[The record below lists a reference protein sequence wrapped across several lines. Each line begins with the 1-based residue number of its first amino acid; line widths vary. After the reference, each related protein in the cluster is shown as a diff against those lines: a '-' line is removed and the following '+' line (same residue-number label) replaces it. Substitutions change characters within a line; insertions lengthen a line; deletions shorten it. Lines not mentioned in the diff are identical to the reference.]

1 MICDMHPLY
10 EKANA
15 ASAEVY
21 EAALEVQKH
30 FGVGLPESLYQKCL
44 ARELQLRGHSAETEV
59 IVPIHYKGYEF
70 QEKLR
75 IDVLVDGC
83 LVVEAKA
90 LDEDKVNMPRHKAQ
104 CLSYMKLMD
113 LPLGLVI
120 NFGDSRLGHS
130 GIARVI
136 LKGANTPDA

>member
-1 MICDMHPLY
+1 MHPLY

-15 ASAEVY
+15 ASADVF

-30 FGVGLPESLYQKCL
+30 FGIGLPESLYQKCL

-59 IVPIHYKGYEF
+59 IVPIRYKGYEF

-75 IDVLVDGC
+75 ID
-83 LVVEAKA
+83 
-90 LDEDKVNMPRHKAQ
+90 
-104 CLSYMKLMD
+104 
-113 LPLGLVI
+113 
-120 NFGDSRLGHS
+120 GDSRLGHS

-136 LKGANTPDA
+136 LKGASTPDV

>member
-1 MICDMHPLY
+1 MHPLY

-30 FGVGLPESLYQKCL
+30 FGV
-44 ARELQLRGHSAETEV
+44 
-59 IVPIHYKGYEF
+59 
-70 QEKLR
+70 
-75 IDVLVDGC
+75 VLVDGC

-90 LDEDKVNMPRHKAQ
+90 LDEDKVNIPRHKAQ

>member
-1 MICDMHPLY
+1 MHPLY

-15 ASAEVY
+15 ASADVY

-44 ARELQLRGHSAETEV
+44 ARELTLRGHKTESEV
-59 IVPIHYKGYEF
+59 AVPITYKGFTFE
-70 QEKLR
+70 EKLR
-75 IDVLVDGC
+75 IDVLIDKC
-83 LVVEAKA
+83 LVVECKA

-104 CLSYMKLMD
+104 CLSYMKLMN
-113 LPLGLVI
+113 LPLGMVI

-136 LKGANTPDA
+136 LKGANTPDL

>member
-1 MICDMHPLY
+1 MHSLY

-15 ASAEVY
+15 ASADVY

-30 FGVGLPESLYQKCL
+30 FGIGLPESLYQKCL
-44 ARELQLRGHSAETEV
+44 ARELQLLGHLAETEIV
-59 IVPIHYKGYEF
+59 VPIRYKGYEF

-75 IDVLVDGC
+75 IDVLM
-83 LVVEAKA
+83 
-90 LDEDKVNMPRHKAQ
+90 N
-104 CLSYMKLMD
+104 
-113 LPLGLVI
+113 LPLGLII

>member
-1 MICDMHPLY
+1 MHPLY

-15 ASAEVY
+15 VSADVY

-44 ARELQLRGHSAETEV
+44 ARELELRGHTTETEV
-59 IVPIHYKGYEF
+59 SVPIRYKGYEF
-70 QEKLR
+70 TEKLR
-75 IDVLVDGC
+75 VDVLVDKC
-83 LVVEAKA
+83 LVIETKA
-90 LDEDKVNMPRHKAQ
+90 LDEDKTNMPRHKAQ

-113 LPLGLVI
+113 IPLGLVV
-120 NFGDSRLGHS
+120 NFGDARLGRS

-136 LKGANTPDA
+136 LKGASAPDPVGT